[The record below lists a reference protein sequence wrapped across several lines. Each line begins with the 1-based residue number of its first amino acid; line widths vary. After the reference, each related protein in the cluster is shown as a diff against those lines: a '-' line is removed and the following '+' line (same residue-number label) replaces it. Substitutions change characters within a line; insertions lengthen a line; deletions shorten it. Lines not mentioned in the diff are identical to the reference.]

1 VSTENPLALYA
12 KKSNLALKSS
22 KFSRKQINPFMH
34 CGHRQN
40 TLDNPIQ
47 LRNRMVNFRV
57 TDDEYR
63 QLLTETRARGSR
75 SVSDYAR
82 STVLRQNAALSL
94 VEQPETPRDKWLDE
108 QLTRLES
115 SIHRVLELLN
125 NSTSGQWPRT
135 DNGGNLPLSKG

>member
-1 VSTENPLALYA
+1 
-12 KKSNLALKSS
+12 
-22 KFSRKQINPFMH
+22 
-34 CGHRQN
+34 
-40 TLDNPIQ
+40 
-47 LRNRMVNFRV
+47 MVNFRV

-94 VEQPETPRDKWLDE
+94 VEQPEAPRDKWLDE